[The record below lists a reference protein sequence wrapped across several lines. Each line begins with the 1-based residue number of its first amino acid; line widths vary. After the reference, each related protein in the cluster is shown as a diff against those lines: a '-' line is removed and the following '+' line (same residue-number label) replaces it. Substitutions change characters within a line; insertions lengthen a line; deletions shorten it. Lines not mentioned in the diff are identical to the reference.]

1 MYSEEFYRLALR
13 HLEGYGSATL
23 RQMLRLSGSAC
34 QLFTQP
40 EAWRSK
46 MSARARKLP
55 PPTVTTD
62 MARQVEAELCQM
74 EKYHIR
80 LCSCLDADYPYRLK
94 NCQDAPLS
102 FFYRGEPIFNHTR
115 MLAVVGTRDVSD
127 YGRDAT
133 RKILSELRGSD
144 VVTVSGLAYGVDTEA
159 HQRSIEN
166 DLPTVAVLGNGL
178 GRIYPSGNTALAR
191 QIVERGGT
199 VVSEYDFH
207 AIPDRV
213 NFPRRNRI
221 IAGMSDAVLV
231 VETAVKGGSM
241 ITAYIAHSYNRD
253 IFAVPGSIFD
263 SRHDGCH
270 ELVRK
275 NMAAIVTSGTE
286 LLDMMNWNTQPVCPV
301 QTSLFVQLS
310 EEEQAVVD
318 VLRGGE
324 VLLDVLSE
332 KMNGCSPSKM
342 AGILLGLELKGVITC
357 KPGKLYA
364 LNN

>member
-13 HLEGYGSATL
+13 HLEGYGNATL

-40 EAWRSK
+40 EKWRSK
-46 MSARARKLP
+46 MSVRARKLP
-55 PPTVTTD
+55 SPSVTTD
-62 MARQVEAELCQM
+62 MARKVEAELRQM
-74 EKYHIR
+74 EKHQIR
-80 LCSCLDADYPYRLK
+80 LCLCLDAEYPYRL
-94 NCQDAPLS
+94 NTCQDAPLS
-102 FFYRGEPIFNHTR
+102 FFYKGEPVFNRAR

-159 HQRSIEN
+159 HQDSLEN
-166 DLPTVAVLGNGL
+166 DLPTIAVLGNGL
-178 GRIYPSGNTALAR
+178 GRIYPPGNAALAR
-191 QIVERGGT
+191 RIVERGGAL
-199 VVSEYDFH
+199 VSEYDFH
-207 AIPDRV
+207 AAPDRV

-221 IAGMSDAVLV
+221 IAGMADAVLV
-231 VETAVKGGSM
+231 METAARGGSM

-275 NMAAIVTSGTE
+275 NMAAIVTSGVE
-286 LLDMMNWNTQPVCPV
+286 LLDMMNWNTQPARPV

-310 EEEQAVVD
+310 EEEQTVVD
-318 VLRGGE
+318 ALRGGE

-332 KMNGCSPSKM
+332 KMRGCSPSKM

-357 KPGKLYA
+357 KPGKMYA

>member
-23 RQMLRLSGSAC
+23 RQMLRLAGSAC

-40 EAWRSK
+40 ETWRSK

-55 PPTVTTD
+55 PPTITTD
-62 MARQVEAELCQM
+62 MARRVETELRQM

-102 FFYRGEPIFNHTR
+102 FFYKGEPIFNRTR

-133 RKILSELRGSD
+133 RRILSELRGSD

-159 HQRSIEN
+159 HQHSIEN
-166 DLPTVAVLGNGL
+166 DLPTIAVLGNGL
-178 GRIYPSGNTALAR
+178 GRIYPPGNTALAR
-191 QIVERGGT
+191 QIVERGGA
-199 VVSEYDFH
+199 VVSEYDFQ

-221 IAGMSDAVLV
+221 IAGMADAVLV
-231 VETAVKGGSM
+231 METAAKGGSM

-263 SRHDGCH
+263 GRHDGCH

-275 NMAAIVTSGTE
+275 NMAALVTSGQQ
-286 LLDMMNWNTQPVCPV
+286 LLEMMNWDARPARPV
-301 QTSLFVQLS
+301 QTSLFLNLS
-310 EEEQAVVD
+310 DEEQTVAD
-318 VLRGGE
+318 ALRGGE
-324 VLLDVLSE
+324 MPLDMLSE
-332 KMNGCSPSKM
+332 QMSGCSPSKI

-357 KPGKLYA
+357 KPGKMYA